1 LPFLLPFSGKQI
13 QAGRQYTFLIGV
25 NGSCLLLEVNSKIW
39 KPRGLCQNL
48 ISFLTLLFTGTKML
62 DPEFSSFSLLRHNLR
77 IPQITNKI
85 NRIIFYIFLRGK
97 GFKLPEPAGK

>member
-1 LPFLLPFSGKQI
+1 
-13 QAGRQYTFLIGV
+13 
-25 NGSCLLLEVNSKIW
+25 
-39 KPRGLCQNL
+39 
-48 ISFLTLLFTGTKML
+48 ML
-62 DPEFSSFSLLRHNLR
+62 DPEFSPFSLLGHNLR